1 MAKFDAPAV
10 TGALTFRLTVTGL
23 NGSTATSEVTV
34 HVTAGQTPIANA
46 GPDKAAIVGT
56 IVTLD
61 GTASL
66 YAKNYD
72 WVQTDGP
79 VVTLT
84 GANTPIA
91 TFEMPDAN
99 KPLVF
104 KLKAKAG
111 PDLLGTDT
119 VTITKVA
126 DVLTITR
133 AELRTGDGQLRVDGT
148 SSVFS
153 MPNVVSFYASDGVAK
168 THGATPLGTIVV
180 DPVTLGT
187 FAFRAE
193 GITLPAGVGRIDIF
207 TSRGGVLENVPV
219 TIRT

>member
-1 MAKFDAPAV
+1 MQVA
-10 TGALTFRLTVTGL
+10 
-23 NGSTATSEVTV
+23 
-34 HVTAGQTPIANA
+34 AGQTPIANA
-46 GPDKAAIVGT
+46 GPDQAAIVGT

-79 VVTLT
+79 AVTLT
-84 GANTPIA
+84 GADTQIA
-91 TFEMPDAN
+91 TFVMPDTN

-111 PDLLGTDT
+111 PDLVGTDT
-119 VTITKVA
+119 VTITKVS

-133 AELRTGDGQLRVDGT
+133 AELRTGEGQLRVDGT
-148 SSVFS
+148 STLFS

-168 THGATPLGTIVV
+168 THGGQLRWARSSSTQSRSGPSPSV
-180 DPVTLGT
+180 P
-187 FAFRAE
+187 RASR
-193 GITLPAGVGRIDIF
+193 LPAGVTRIDIF

-219 TIRT
+219 TIRN

>member
-1 MAKFDAPAV
+1 MKVVADQP
-10 TGALTFRLTVTGL
+10 
-23 NGSTATSEVTV
+23 
-34 HVTAGQTPIANA
+34 PIANA

-66 YAKNYD
+66 YGKNYD
-72 WVQTDGP
+72 WVQIRRP
-79 VVTLT
+79 AVTLT
-84 GANTPIA
+84 GADTKVA
-91 TFEMPDAN
+91 TFVMPDTN

-111 PDLLGTDT
+111 PDLVSNDT

-126 DVLTITR
+126 DVLTITPGR
-133 AELRTGDGQLRVDGT
+133 AAHGKRSAPCRRYVVGVLDAQRGVVLRQRRRDQDAHRPT
-148 SSVFS
+148 
-153 MPNVVSFYASDGVAK
+153 A
-168 THGATPLGTIVV
+168 LGTITV

-193 GITLPAGVGRIDIF
+193 GITLPAGVTRIDIF

-219 TIRT
+219 TIRN